1 MPAFHNL
8 TEFYAVI
15 GYRRVETVKHQFL
28 CYNTHA
34 GISLRKDVCF
44 MLDPVAVQIGPV
56 SIHWYGIIMTTAFIL
71 GTALAYRSAAGNG
84 INPDHVLNMLILIIP
99 VAIVCARLYYVA
111 FSWEDYRYDPLEA
124 LAVWHGGLAI
134 HGGLIG
140 GFLAG
145 YYYVKKQ
152 RLDFW
157 KIGDIFAP
165 SIILGQAIG
174 RWGNFFNQEAFGGP
188 VSPEFISRFPAFIQK
203 QMYIGGQYH
212 HPTFLYESAWDFLVF
227 IFLMVMR
234 KKSNIPGMIM
244 FLYLGLYSAGRFFI
258 EGMRTDSLMLGP
270 IRVAQLVSLLLIG
283 LAIVGIYFRWKKTKL
298 SG

>member
-1 MPAFHNL
+1 MF
-8 TEFYAVI
+8 
-15 GYRRVETVKHQFL
+15 
-28 CYNTHA
+28 
-34 GISLRKDVCF
+34 
-44 MLDPVAVQIGPV
+44 DPVAVQIGPI
-56 SIHWYGIIMTTAFIL
+56 SIHWYGVIMTTAFIL
-71 GTALAYRSAAGNG
+71 GAALAYRGAAREG
-84 INPDHVLNMLILIIP
+84 IDPDHVLNMLILIIP
-99 VAIVCARLYYVA
+99 VAIICARLYYVV
-111 FSWEDYRYDPLEA
+111 FSWEDYRYEPLEA
-124 LAVWHGGLAI
+124 LAIWHGGLAI

-174 RWGNFFNQEAFGGP
+174 RWGNFLNQEAFGGP
-188 VSPEFISRFPAFIQK
+188 VSKEFISRFPGFIQD

-212 HPTFLYESAWDFLVF
+212 HPTFLYESMWNFLVF
-227 IFLMVMR
+227 IFLLVIR
-234 KKSNIPGMIM
+234 KRVDVSGTVLL
-244 FLYLGLYSAGRFFI
+244 LYLGLYSAGRFVV

-283 LAIVGIYFRWKKTKL
+283 LSIAGILYRWKRTKPDL
-298 SG
+298 SRNKF